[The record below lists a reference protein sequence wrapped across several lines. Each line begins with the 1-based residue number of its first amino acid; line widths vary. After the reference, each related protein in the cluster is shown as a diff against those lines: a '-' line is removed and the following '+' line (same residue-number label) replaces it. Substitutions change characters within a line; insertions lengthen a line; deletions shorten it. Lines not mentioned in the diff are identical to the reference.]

1 MANLS
6 FLKAHFKRYTSTVFD
21 LKFQTIQDQINGFSN
36 NTGNT
41 WLSNRLPGKT
51 MSELVE
57 ILMSD
62 SILSL
67 CRIAFFIL
75 YLPLKIKSVGTT
87 KTSTVKFSKETYLYW
102 YELMLLLRR
111 FEEKA
116 GQLYGM
122 QKIRGFC
129 HLYIGQEALAAGC
142 MTATRP
148 EDPFITAYRDHGL
161 AIAKG
166 ISAKACMAEL
176 YGKATGCSKGKGG
189 SMHFFGLKEA
199 FFGGHG
205 IVGAQ
210 IGTGAGLAFAE
221 KYKGTD
227 NVSLTFFG
235 DGAARQG
242 MLHETFNM
250 AMLWK
255 LPVIFI
261 CENNNYAMGTS
272 VARTSNVVDIY
283 KLADAYDMPGDS
295 VDGMSPEA
303 VHEAVARAVKRARA
317 GDGPT
322 LLEMK
327 TYRYKG
333 HSMSDPQKY
342 RTKEEVEE
350 YKSKDPIEVTKA
362 TLLNEFG
369 VSEEE
374 IDKII
379 ERVRLEVEESV
390 QFAEESPWPDDNELL
405 KDVYVQEDYP
415 FIVD

>member
-1 MANLS
+1 
-6 FLKAHFKRYTSTVFD
+6 
-21 LKFQTIQDQINGFSN
+21 
-36 NTGNT
+36 
-41 WLSNRLPGKT
+41 
-51 MSELVE
+51 
-57 ILMSD
+57 
-62 SILSL
+62 
-67 CRIAFFIL
+67 
-75 YLPLKIKSVGTT
+75 
-87 KTSTVKFSKETYLYW
+87 
-102 YELMLLLRR
+102 MLLLRR

-129 HLYIGQEALAAGC
+129 HLYIGQEAVAAGC
-142 MTATRP
+142 MTATNP
-148 EDPFITAYRDHGL
+148 EDKFITAYRDHGL

-166 ISAKACMAEL
+166 VSPNACMAEL

-189 SMHFFGLKEA
+189 SMHFFGVDVG

-221 KYKGTD
+221 KYKGTK
-227 NVSLTFFG
+227 NVALAFFG

-250 AMLWK
+250 AMNWK

-261 CENNNYAMGTS
+261 CENNHYAMGTS
-272 VARTSNVVDIY
+272 VSRTSNVLDIY
-283 KLADAYDMPGDS
+283 KIADAYDMPGDS

-303 VHEAVARAVKRARA
+303 VHEAVSRAVLRARE
-317 GDGPT
+317 GGGPT
-322 LLEMK
+322 LLEIK

-350 YKSKDPIEVTKA
+350 YKQRDPIDYVHKVLTDTYQVAEADIEVI
-362 TLLNEFG
+362 N
-369 VSEEE
+369 
-374 IDKII
+374 
-379 ERVRLEVEESV
+379 ERVRQQVEECVRFS
-390 QFAEESPWPDDNELL
+390 EESPWPADDELL
-405 KDVYVQEDYP
+405 KDVYVQQDYP
-415 FIVD
+415 FITD